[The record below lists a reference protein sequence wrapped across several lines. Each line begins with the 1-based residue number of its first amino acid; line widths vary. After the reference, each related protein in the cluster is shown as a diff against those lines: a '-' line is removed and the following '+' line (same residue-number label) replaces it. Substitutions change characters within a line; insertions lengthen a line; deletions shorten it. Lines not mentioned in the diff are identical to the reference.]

1 MPKWIRGHASVFR
14 IAVSSVAAVFGVM
27 LAVLPLAA
35 IVKISAPVT
44 ACVVLFVMYLW
55 AEFGHSESSAQQA
68 HVKDLQNF
76 AGWAEQVVGL
86 THGFDFST
94 PKAKSFRVHFP
105 KVGKEIDAWNGLM
118 QQLPRID
125 TRFVEFTNI
134 EEPKRLGLDAS
145 TALPSMLNLV
155 VRGFLSLS
163 DLTWQVQGGWVQAYN
178 QGTFAV
184 VPLPPDEVSTCKLI
198 SNVWNSLT
206 TVNEKPVVREYN
218 AIHQKVEALR
228 ATLNDGLRTVEAKHR
243 PEGRCDLCP
252 T

>member
-1 MPKWIRGHASVFR
+1 MPKWVRGHASSFR
-14 IAVSSVAAVFGVM
+14 IAISSVAAVVAAL
-27 LAVLPLAA
+27 LAILPLSSA
-35 IVKISAPVT
+35 VKISAPLI
-44 ACVVLFVMYLW
+44 ACVVIFGMYLW
-55 AEFGHSESSAQQA
+55 AELGHSESSAHQL
-68 HVKDLQNF
+68 HVKDLQDF
-76 AGWAEQVVGL
+76 AAWAEKVVSL
-86 THGFDFST
+86 THPMDFTT
-94 PKAKSFRVHFP
+94 PKAKSFRAHFP

-118 QQLPRID
+118 QHLPPID

-134 EEPKRLGLDAS
+134 EEPMHLGLGAN

-163 DLTWQVQGGWVQAYN
+163 DLTWQVQSGWVQANN

-184 VPLPPDEVSTCKLI
+184 APLPPDEVSTCKLI
-198 SNVWNSLT
+198 SSVWNSLT

-228 ATLNDGLRTVEAKHR
+228 AALNDGLRTVEAKHR